1 MLNKDEKDREFFE
14 SVKKLEAKED
24 LLLKVKNPNSDDE
37 YADYIKSLD
46 SIKLITPLDES
57 EIKKIKPNYYK
68 LDGCKEVWDIEEK
81 ILEHS
86 EIFQNHPMIFKLWS
100 SAFEYFF
107 RCGVKGD
114 IIKDIK
120 KAITYLEKML
130 ELLEK
135 DNG

>member
-1 MLNKDEKDREFFE
+1 MLNKDAKDREFFE
-14 SVKKLEAKED
+14 SLKKLIAKED
-24 LLLKVKNPNSDDE
+24 LLLKVKNPNSDD
-37 YADYIKSLD
+37 DYDDYNKSLEALK
-46 SIKLITPLDES
+46 SVKPLDES
-57 EIKKIKPNYYK
+57 VIKNVKPDYYK
-68 LDGCKEVWDIEEK
+68 LDDCKEVWDIEEK

-86 EIFQNHPMIFKLWS
+86 EIFQNHPMVFKLWS
-100 SAFEYFF
+100 SAFEYIF

-114 IIKDIK
+114 IIKDVK